1 MKNLIPIFFLI
12 FLVGCSKTFEADIP
26 QEKMVDIIYDLTI
39 ASSARSTA
47 NKRDSVQYVI
57 SYQQL
62 LKKHG
67 IDSLKFVKAQEQYR
81 KKPEVYAAIYDSV
94 HKKIQTKLEETRALK
109 PDKDEETVIKVI
121 DVKKLSFP
129 NRNK

>member
-81 KKPEVYAAIYDSV
+81 KSPEIYAAIYDSV
-94 HKKIQTKLEETRALK
+94 HKKIQTKLEEARALK

-129 NRNK
+129 SRNK